1 VQVTTI
7 PVTDGVR
14 AAIESLATEPNGGR
28 ILSPAVQRK
37 LIRLAE
43 QYRLPTITGFRT
55 YAVDGA
61 LMSYDSDVSQN
72 VCEAASY
79 VDHILSGTKVGE
91 LPVHYATT
99 FRLAVNLRAAKAIG
113 LTTRASFL
121 LLAHEVIE

>member
-14 AAIESLATEPNGGR
+14 TAIESLATEPNGGR

-43 QYRLPTITGFRT
+43 QYRL
-55 YAVDGA
+55 
-61 LMSYDSDVSQN
+61 SH
-72 VCEAASY
+72 
-79 VDHILSGTKVGE
+79 VDHIVSGTKVGE
-91 LPVHYATT
+91 LPVHYPTT

-113 LTTRASFL
+113 VTIRASFL